1 MSRGEMDFIAVI
13 VCGISSSELKKGR
26 KPANVVFAGF
36 LVPIRYNNDKRGKP
50 HRIRIFED

>member
-1 MSRGEMDFIAVI
+1 MDFIAVI